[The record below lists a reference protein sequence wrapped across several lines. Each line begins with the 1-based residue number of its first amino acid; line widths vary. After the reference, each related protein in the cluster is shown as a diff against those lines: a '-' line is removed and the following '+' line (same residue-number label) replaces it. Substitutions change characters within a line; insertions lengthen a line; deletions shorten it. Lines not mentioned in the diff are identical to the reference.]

1 VKIYCGIQNI
11 RISNLLGKILQPEFR
26 PTEQLCLEML
36 PISSKKY
43 MNSDFNEALVFRS
56 YSSFEATN
64 KKSKSEIPEI
74 IELEMEKH
82 SPEQI
87 E

>member
-1 VKIYCGIQNI
+1 
-11 RISNLLGKILQPEFR
+11 
-26 PTEQLCLEML
+26 
-36 PISSKKY
+36 